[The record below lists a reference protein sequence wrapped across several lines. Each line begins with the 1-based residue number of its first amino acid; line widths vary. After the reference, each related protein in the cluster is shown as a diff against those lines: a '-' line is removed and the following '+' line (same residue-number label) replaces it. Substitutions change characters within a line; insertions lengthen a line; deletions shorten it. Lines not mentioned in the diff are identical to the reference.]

1 LTIGFPINW
10 NSWQNSN
17 QRERQRPKDSN
28 RSLHF
33 SFFIMTREMML
44 GMLRAGSNGE
54 QILQILDT
62 ITNDDSAAD
71 IQGSYV
77 DAAQDAQPTLT
88 ELAF

>member
-1 LTIGFPINW
+1 
-10 NSWQNSN
+10 
-17 QRERQRPKDSN
+17 
-28 RSLHF
+28 
-33 SFFIMTREMML
+33 MTREMML

-77 DAAQDAQPTLT
+77 DAAQDAQPTLS